1 MNKLWELL
9 KMRFKSLFIAP
20 VLDYES
26 ANSIAKFGIIL
37 DDKAKV
43 KKAISHIN
51 SLINFKAE
59 SRDKSL
65 IIEITDSQHDYR
77 SILSELKQY
86 YLNLRFIVEEVELM
100 KEQYL
105 FISWK
110 DK

>member
-1 MNKLWELL
+1 MKVL
-9 KMRFKSLFIAP
+9 KNIYKWFIGIFTEP
-20 VLDYES
+20 VLDYEA

-37 DDKAKV
+37 DDKAKF
-43 KKAISHIN
+43 KKAITHIN

-86 YLNLRFIVEEVELM
+86 YLDLRFIVEEVELM